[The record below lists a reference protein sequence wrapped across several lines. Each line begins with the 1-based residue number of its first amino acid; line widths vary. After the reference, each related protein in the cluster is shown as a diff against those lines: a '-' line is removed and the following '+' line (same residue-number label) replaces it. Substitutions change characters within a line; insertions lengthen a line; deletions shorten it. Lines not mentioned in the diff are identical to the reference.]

1 VTGDLDKPKS
11 GTGAIAR
18 DDSQPDTDEGVR
30 ATEAPATEAVDEAKE
45 SERAEE
51 RALFARYKKE
61 PTDRHEE
68 ALVEKYRPLV
78 YRIVHSFS
86 HGPDQFE
93 DLVQVGTVG
102 LVLAI
107 RRFDLET
114 GFRFSTYAWTTIRGE
129 IQRYFRDKTW
139 AVNVPRELK
148 ERSLRVFNA
157 VNELSSELGQE
168 PTVQELAR
176 RTGLSEESVQEAMEL
191 GSAYH
196 PASFIDNTR
205 EADHG
210 VAESEG
216 GSSPGIGHVDMGS
229 AKRDIFW
236 SSMLAQLTRIE
247 ARVLRMYFFEQRTQ
261 KEIADELAT
270 SQMNV
275 SRIMRLALGKL
286 RRLATPEDFEN
297 LGNL

>member
-1 VTGDLDKPKS
+1 TGDLDALEPVAPPTDAADTPAA
-11 GTGAIAR
+11 GVVAGATV
-18 DDSQPDTDEGVR
+18 DDG
-30 ATEAPATEAVDEAKE
+30 KE

-51 RALFARYKKE
+51 RALFARYKAD
-61 PTDRHEE
+61 PMPRYEE

-114 GFRFSTYAWTTIRGE
+114 GFRFSTYAWQTIRGE

-139 AVNVPRELK
+139 AINVPRELK

-176 RTGLSEESVQEAMEL
+176 RTGLTDESVQEAMEL

-196 PASFIDNTR
+196 PSSFIDNTKD
-205 EADHG
+205 ADYG
-210 VAESEG
+210 TTEGESG
-216 GSSPGIGHVDMGS
+216 ASVGHVDMGN
-229 AKRDIFW
+229 AKREMFW
-236 SSMLAQLTRIE
+236 ESIMRQLTR
-247 ARVLRMYFFEQRTQ
+247 
-261 KEIADELAT
+261 
-270 SQMNV
+270 
-275 SRIMRLALGKL
+275 
-286 RRLATPEDFEN
+286 
-297 LGNL
+297 